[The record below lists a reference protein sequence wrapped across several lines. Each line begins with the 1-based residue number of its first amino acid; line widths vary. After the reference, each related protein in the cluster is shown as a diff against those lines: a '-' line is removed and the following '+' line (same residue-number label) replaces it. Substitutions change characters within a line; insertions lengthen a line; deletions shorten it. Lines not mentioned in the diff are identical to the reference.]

1 VGLTIWLYCIFG
13 NEAQLMPYFLR
24 HYAPLVDRLI
34 MLDAMSDDGSADM
47 ARSCSNAVVQ
57 PSAIGGTLDSIVV
70 SKYSSEKAREARGK
84 ADFVLWVDCDEF
96 LYSPIPLR
104 ELLRGYKAQS
114 LRAIKATGYQM
125 LADEF
130 PIGADQLT
138 SIVRRGVRDA
148 EYDKMA
154 IFDPILDVTWS
165 PGHHNCYISGAVAHQ
180 SNEVKLLHYRYFGED
195 YLKARNARNYAH
207 ISAEEIKAGRGYQ
220 VYPGYES
227 GKYSL
232 AWYRHAQT
240 VAKDVIED

>member
-1 VGLTIWLYCIFG
+1 MIWLYCIFG

-34 MLDAMSDDGSADM
+34 MLDAVSDDGSADM
-47 ARSCSNAVVQ
+47 VRACPNATLQ
-57 PSAIGGTLDSIVV
+57 PSAIGDTLDSLVV
-70 SKYSSEKAREARGK
+70 SRYSSEKVREARGQ

-104 ELLRGYKAQS
+104 ELLRGYKAQG
-114 LRAIKATGYQM
+114 LRAIKATGWQM

-130 PIGADQLT
+130 PTGDGQLT
-138 SIVRRGVRDA
+138 SIVRHGARDI

-154 IFDPILDVTWS
+154 IFDPALDVTWS
-165 PGHHNCYISGAVAHQ
+165 PGHHNCKIGDAQIHQ
-180 SNEVKLLHYRYFGED
+180 SLEIKLLHYRYFGDD

-207 ISAEEIKAGRGYQ
+207 IGAAEIKAGRGYQ

-227 GKYSL
+227 GKYSA
-232 AWYRHAQT
+232 AWYKQAQG
-240 VAKDVIED
+240 AAIDVIEAKP